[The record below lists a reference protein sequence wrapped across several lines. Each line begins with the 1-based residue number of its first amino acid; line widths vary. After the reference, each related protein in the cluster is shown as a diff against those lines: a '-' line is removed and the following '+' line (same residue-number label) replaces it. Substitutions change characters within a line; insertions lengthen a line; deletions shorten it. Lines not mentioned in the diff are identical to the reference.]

1 MTAPPARRLRVLL
14 HAPHLSG
21 VGHHVRMRE
30 IARALA
36 PRHDVAFFG
45 GGRAVP
51 GDWPAGVRHLP
62 LPGLHRS
69 PAGLAPLGAGAA
81 LAATLAARVAAI
93 RMAVG
98 NLQPDIVVIEHYPF
112 SKWELAGEFEA
123 LIDAARQARPRS
135 RIVCSVRDIPRQTR
149 HEACPPAEWAARV
162 AGTLN
167 ERFDALLV
175 HGDPALTP
183 LADALPTAAA
193 LCIPVHYTGL
203 VSEPVPTEQPADG
216 PVSATGYVLASIGG
230 GVDAAGLLRLCREA
244 WGQLPPALR
253 SGRHLLLCH
262 GLDDGAASGSVDD
275 VHALPFSDDFLHR
288 LAGADL
294 SVSYAGY
301 NTCTNLLATRV
312 RAVVVPNPRMSDQA
326 ARADVLAQLG
336 VARVLPADG
345 LTATALADAMADA
358 LQGPRQEH
366 AVALDGAATTVRLL
380 EELAA

>member
-1 MTAPPARRLRVLL
+1 MTKVSARRLRVLL

-36 PRHDVAFFG
+36 TRHDVAFFG
-45 GGRAVP
+45 SGRAVP
-51 GDWPAGVRHLP
+51 GDWPAGVKLLP

-69 PAGLAPLGAGAA
+69 PAGLAPLEPGTTP
-81 LAATLAARVAAI
+81 AATLAARIDAI
-93 RMAVG
+93 RTAVAG
-98 NLQPDIVVIEHYPF
+98 IAPHIVVVEHYPF

-123 LIDAARQARPRS
+123 LIDAARTACPQGRV
-135 RIVCSVRDIPRQTR
+135 VCSVRDIPRQTR
-149 HEACPPAEWAARV
+149 HEACTPAEWAARV
-162 AGTLN
+162 AGALDD
-167 ERFDALLV
+167 RFDALLV

-193 LCIPVHYTGL
+193 LGIPVFHTGL
-203 VSEPVPTEQPADG
+203 VSQPVPGTPADAPAG
-216 PVSATGYVLASIGG
+216 AARYVLASIGG
-230 GVDAAGLLRLCREA
+230 GTDAAGLLGLCCEA
-244 WGQLPPALR
+244 WGRLDPALR

-262 GLDDGAASGSVDD
+262 GLGGGEASASVDD
-275 VHALPFSDDFLHR
+275 VHTLPFSDDFLHR

-301 NTCTNLLATRV
+301 NTSTNLLATRV

-326 ARADVLAQLG
+326 VRAGVLARLG
-336 VARVLPADG
+336 VARVLAG
-345 LTATALADAMADA
+345 GELTAPGLAGAMVDA
-358 LQGPRQEH
+358 LQGPRPGH
-366 AVALDGAATTVRLL
+366 GLALDGAARTVQLL